1 MPPSSAL
8 RVPSPGG
15 RLSIGKLYGL
25 PPAMAID
32 VASSYLLNK
41 AHLSLAER
49 EIEKMQN
56 MAKPSNLANRM
67 GELLMRGDGDNED

>member
-1 MPPSSAL
+1 
-8 RVPSPGG
+8 
-15 RLSIGKLYGL
+15 
-25 PPAMAID
+25 MAID